1 MFCKFIKTLL
11 EKLSM
16 GLFKSRN
23 VLRISPTDWQDNYI
37 CNKIAP
43 GENVNI
49 ELEDGPHGEQLV
61 ITANKSQGR
70 KVRAL
75 TESGV
80 VNSDEYLVLVDAS
93 KNHVAVTLPPTHDYL
108 GQLHIVC
115 VDPSNGIE
123 LIPNS
128 STSNVIFDISNVT
141 FNAKGD
147 AITLVSDRGK
157 SLPPVDPDEDPPDA
171 VLAALSVDI
180 IETLTPGTW
189 YVVGR
194 YAALW
199 YA

>member
-1 MFCKFIKTLL
+1 MFKFIKALWEIL
-11 EKLSM
+11 M

-23 VLRISPTDWQDNYI
+23 TLRISPTDWQDNYI
-37 CNKIAP
+37 ANKIAP

-49 ELEDGPHGEQLV
+49 ELENGPYGEQLV
-61 ITANKSQGR
+61 INANRSQGR
-70 KVRAL
+70 KVRVL

-93 KNHVAVTLPPTHDYL
+93 KNHVVVTLPPTFDYI
-108 GQLHIVC
+108 GQLNIVC
-115 VDPSNGIE
+115 VDPSCGVELVPNG
-123 LIPNS
+123 
-128 STSNVIFDISNVT
+128 STSNVIFDVSNVT

-147 AITLVSDRGK
+147 ALILVSDRGT
-157 SLPPVDPDEDPPDA
+157 SLPPLDPSEDPPDA
-171 VLAALSVDI
+171 TLAALSAEVID
-180 IETLTPGTW
+180 TLTPGTW

>member
-1 MFCKFIKTLL
+1 MFCKFIKTLW
-11 EKLSM
+11 EIFM
-16 GLFKSRN
+16 GLFKSRH

-61 ITANKSQGR
+61 ISANKSQGR
-70 KVRAL
+70 KVRVL

-123 LIPNS
+123 LIPNG
-128 STSNVIFDISNVT
+128 STSNVIFDVSNVT

-157 SLPPVDPDEDPPDA
+157 SLPPVDPDDPSDA
-171 VLAALSVDI
+171 VLAALTVDI

>member
-1 MFCKFIKTLL
+1 MFWKFIKTLL
-11 EKLSM
+11 EILFM

-23 VLRISPTDWQDNYI
+23 VLRISPTDWRDNYI
-37 CNKIAP
+37 CNKIVA

-49 ELEDGPHGEQLV
+49 ERENGPHGERLV
-61 ITANKSQGR
+61 ITANKSQSR
-70 KVRAL
+70 KVRVL

-80 VNSDEYLVLVDAS
+80 VNSDEHLVLVDAS
-93 KNHVAVTLPPTHDYL
+93 KNHVVVTLPPTRDYL

-123 LIPNS
+123 LLPNA
-128 STSNVIFDISNVT
+128 STSNVIFDLSNVT

-147 AITLVSDRGK
+147 AITLVSDRGT
-157 SLPPVDPDEDPPDA
+157 SPPPVDPNEDPSDE
-171 VLAALSVDI
+171 VLALGKI
-180 IETLTPGTW
+180 KFIETITPGTW

>member
-1 MFCKFIKTLL
+1 
-11 EKLSM
+11 M

-37 CNKIAP
+37 CNKFAA
-43 GENVNI
+43 GENINI

-70 KVRAL
+70 KIRVL

-93 KNHVAVTLPPTHDYL
+93 KNHVAVTLPPTRDYL

-123 LIPNS
+123 LLPND
-128 STSNVIFDISNVT
+128 STSNVIFDVSNVT

-147 AITLVSDRGK
+147 AVTLVSDRGT
-157 SLPPVDPDEDPPDA
+157 SPPPVDPDDPSDA
-171 VLAALSVDI
+171 VLSALDVEF
-180 IETLTPGTW
+180 IETITPGTW

>member
-23 VLRISPTDWQDNYI
+23 VLRISPTDWRDNYI
-37 CNKIAP
+37 CNKFAA

-70 KVRAL
+70 KVRVL

-80 VNSDEYLVLVDAS
+80 VDSDEYLVLVDAS
-93 KNHVAVTLPPTHDYL
+93 KNHVAVTLPPTRDYL

-123 LIPNS
+123 LLPNG
-128 STSNVIFDISNVT
+128 STSNVIFDVSNVT

-147 AITLVSDRGK
+147 AITLVSDRGT
-157 SLPPVDPDEDPPDA
+157 SLPPVDPDEDPSDA
-171 VLAALSVDI
+171 VLSALDVEF
-180 IETLTPGTW
+180 IETITPGTW

>member
-1 MFCKFIKTLL
+1 MFFKFIKVLWEFL
-11 EKLSM
+11 M

-23 VLRISPTDWQDNYI
+23 VFRISPTDWQDNYLY
-37 CNKIAP
+37 NKIAS
-43 GENVNI
+43 GENVTI

-61 ITANKSQGR
+61 ITANRSQGR
-70 KVRAL
+70 KVRVL

-93 KNHVAVTLPPTHDYL
+93 KNHVVVTLPPTHDYL
-108 GQLHIVC
+108 GQLSIVC

-123 LIPNS
+123 LIPNA
-128 STSNVIFDISNVT
+128 STSNVIFDLSNVT

-147 AITLVSDRGK
+147 SVTLISDRGT
-157 SLPPVDPDEDPPDA
+157 SPPTVDPNDPPDA
-171 VLAALSVDI
+171 ILAALNLLDI
-180 IETLTPGTW
+180 VGTITPGTW